1 MFCQNC
7 GTQIPDGSKFCGSC
21 GARVGGSQPVQQ
33 INQPIPQG
41 GRPIPPVQQG
51 GQPMRQMQYQG
62 QSGQPYMQP
71 GQMNYQQPGQMKT
84 KGKGLPTA
92 LVICLAIILFFA
104 IAITVIVMIIAQKNG
119 PLHGAKVK
127 KQVVWETGDLTV
139 TAMKLMHDENSSEN
153 PYYILLE
160 ADNKGPVDRTVTC
173 YAAAINDIRVDTN
186 LELSVPAG
194 GKSQGELRITDWKI
208 GHLTA
213 FEYFYSI
220 SFVLREGDELSDMIR
235 LNTGL
240 KEKTVYIE
248 EGEDTPIYE
257 GEGVLINYAS
267 NYPAFSEYGPAV
279 EFYFENNTDK
289 IICFRSGDVSVR
301 GVAIDGKEFDEKFL
315 PHTRGYAY
323 FVLERAQL
331 EKEDLLPLREIITSF
346 ECYDPVA
353 GSTIFSTPV
362 NVEYP

>member
-21 GARVGGSQPVQQ
+21 GASIGGSQPVQQ
-33 INQPIPQG
+33 VNKPIPQT
-41 GRPIPPVQQG
+41 GRPIPQMQQG
-51 GQPMRQMQYQG
+51 GQPMRQMQYHG
-62 QSGQPYMQP
+62 QPGQPYMQP
-71 GQMNYQQPGQMKT
+71 AQMKNKS
-84 KGKGLPTA
+84 KGVSIV

-104 IAITVIVMIIAQKNG
+104 AAVAAIVIIFAQKNG

-127 KQVVWETGDLTV
+127 KQVVWDAGDLTV
-139 TAMKLMHDENSSEN
+139 TAKKLMYDENNSEN

-160 ADNKGPVDRTVTC
+160 ADNKGSVDRVVTC
-173 YAAAINDIRVDTN
+173 DAAAINDIRVDTDLN
-186 LELSVPAG
+186 LSVPAG
-194 GKSQGELRITDWKI
+194 AKSQGELRITDWKI
-208 GHLTA
+208 GLLTA

-220 SFVLREGDELSDMIR
+220 SFVLSDGDELSDMIR

-257 GEGVLINYAS
+257 GNGILINYAS
-267 NYPAFSEYGPAV
+267 NYPAFSEYGPAG
-279 EFYFENNTDK
+279 EFYLENNTDK
-289 IICFRSGDVSVR
+289 TICLKSGDVSVR
-301 GVAIDGKEFDEKFL
+301 GVAIDGKGFNEIFL

-323 FVLERAQL
+323 FVLDRSQL
-331 EKEDLLPLREIITSF
+331 DREDLLPLREIITEF
-346 ECYDPVA
+346 ECYDPA
-353 GSTIFSTPV
+353 TGSTIFSTPV